1 MAQQSAGYPLD
12 YSKGPDHIAKDRP
25 HQTADNATDQLK
37 NLADK
42 AQDMA
47 SKASEQA
54 REYGEMAQDAAR
66 NFKPFVEKSMKEQP
80 MGTLAAA
87 ALIGFA
93 LGALWKK

>member
-12 YSKGPDHIAKDRP
+12 YSKGPDPIAKDRS

-54 REYGEMAQDAAR
+54 REYGERAQDAAR